1 MERDWKIVKVRNDK
15 DSEKSSMNSRDQRYA
30 VVAENGSINIYF
42 EKKNPLKKTY
52 RFNPSLHLG

>member
-1 MERDWKIVKVRNDK
+1 MTKM
-15 DSEKSSMNSRDQRYA
+15 SEKSSMNSRDQRYA

-52 RFNPSLHLG
+52 RFTPSLHLG